1 MGALDTYQ
9 PVGYGPGMSPTP
21 HAHRPAR
28 GQARTALLDAAHA
41 LVRRRGWAATSVEQ
55 LCDAA
60 GVSKG
65 AFFHH
70 FSSKDELGVAAARHW
85 SDVTGPLFAGASY
98 HKLADPLDR
107 VMGYLAF
114 RAAIA
119 RGPLEAFTCF
129 AGTTV
134 QEVFATSDPLRAAC
148 GESILGHADT
158 LARDFELAIERH
170 PPRAHVTAASLAT
183 YTQTVLQGGFVLS
196 KAAGSNAPLLDAI
209 AHLERYLALLF
220 DADGRRPASTH
231 RRRTARRQRKGD

>member
-1 MGALDTYQ
+1 MRAAAQQSDK
-9 PVGYGPGMSPTP
+9 P
-21 HAHRPAR
+21 RR
-28 GQARTALLDAAHA
+28 GHARTALLDAAHA
-41 LVRRRGWAATSVEQ
+41 LVRRQGWAATSVEQ

-60 GVSKG
+60 GVTKG

-70 FSSKDELGVAAARHW
+70 FPSKDELGVAAARHW
-85 SDVTGPLFAGASY
+85 SDVTGPLFAGAAY
-98 HKLADPLDR
+98 HQLPDPLDR

-148 GESILGHADT
+148 GASILGHAGT
-158 LARDFELAIERH
+158 LESDFELAIAQH
-170 PPRAHVTAASLAT
+170 PPSAAVTAASLAT

-196 KAAGSNAPLLDAI
+196 KAAGNNAPLLDAI

-220 DADGRRPASTH
+220 GRNLPRQAPDKGRRTV
-231 RRRTARRQRKGD
+231 RRPRKGG